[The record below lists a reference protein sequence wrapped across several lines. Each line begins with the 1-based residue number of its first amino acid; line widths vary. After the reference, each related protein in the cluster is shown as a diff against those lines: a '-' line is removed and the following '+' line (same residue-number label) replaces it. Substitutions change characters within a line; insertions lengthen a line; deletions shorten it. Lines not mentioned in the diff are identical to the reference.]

1 LVADISSLEVSAF
14 CIFCQ
19 KHPGRTAAKRIEK
32 PDMIREE
39 GWHHEIFVPDPV
51 YRVRD
56 FFDSWKRP
64 MNQNEKEEDL

>member
-1 LVADISSLEVSAF
+1 MVAVISGSGMAAF
-14 CIFCQ
+14 VILQ
-19 KHPGRTAAKRIEK
+19 LRS
-32 PDMIREE
+32 EE

-56 FFDSWKRP
+56 FFDSWKTCP